1 MLGKLLGVL
10 IMSAL
15 FLMIQSC
22 DAFDKE
28 EPIPAYIQVDSVNVI
43 SSSETGSNS
52 HDINDIWLYVDNKY
66 IGTYE
71 IPFKVPVLPTGYQ
84 NIALETGIRDNG
96 LGQFRAVYPFYTSFS
111 VDTLLPE
118 AGTLHFNPVYEY
130 ETVNLPLHE
139 NFEGLGNSFEKT
151 PNSDTTMMTVNDSIS
166 FEGFSGLIVLDA
178 ERSVADLRT
187 SQLYSLPRDRKVY
200 LEIDYYCDEPL
211 DVGLFGQQFNG
222 SSYVDVRYPV
232 LKLYPTT
239 EWRKIY
245 INLTDQIARSP
256 YANQYRV
263 FFSAEKTDATEGQI
277 AKIYLDNIKIIHY

>member
-10 IMSAL
+10 KLSTL
-15 FLMIQSC
+15 FILIQSC

-28 EPIPAYIQVDSVNVI
+28 EPIPAYIQVDSVSVI
-43 SSSETGSNS
+43 SGAETGSAS

-71 IPFKVPVLPTGYQ
+71 IPFKVPVLPTGNQ

-96 LGQFRAVYPFYTSFS
+96 LGEFRAVYPFYTSFS
-111 VDTLLPE
+111 MDTILPE

-130 ETVNLPLHE
+130 EAVNLPLLE
-139 NFEGLGNSFEKT
+139 DFEGLGNSFEKT
-151 PNSDTTMMTVNDSIS
+151 PNSDTTMMTVSDSIS
-166 FEGFSGLIVLDA
+166 FEGHSGLIVLDA
-178 ERSVADLRT
+178 ERTVVDLIT
-187 SQLYSLPRDRKVY
+187 SQLYTLPRDRKVY
-200 LEIDYYCDEPL
+200 LEMDYYCEELL
-211 DVGLFGQQFNG
+211 DVGLFGQQFDGN
-222 SSYVDVRYPV
+222 SVIEVRYPV
-232 LKLYPTT
+232 LKLYRTT

-263 FFSAEKTDATEGQI
+263 FFSAEKTDETEGRI
-277 AKIYLDNIKIIHY
+277 AKIYLDNIKMIHY